1 MCHCGVRRGSR
12 KKLSW
17 TITCLCEHACLCVL
31 SFQCPLISILMRWAH
46 YKRYEF
52 PPGFLTLTHSTYG
65 NLYVCCYLKGVFTAS
80 CSVSPSFSSDSTWAH
95 TPSFMGQPFIVS
107 ALHCPLPVSLGQT
120 FRTTFHRQ
128 IWPISLVTV
137 AWLWRAL
144 EMKIDRCIVSVQ
156 LVIQVKLCL
165 WQRTDH
171 LGYFALWRKDKSSFH
186 RVCGSG
192 ALTETKVIK

>member
-1 MCHCGVRRGSR
+1 MSV
-12 KKLSW
+12 W
-17 TITCLCEHACLCVL
+17 ACV
-31 SFQCPLISILMRWAH
+31 S
-46 YKRYEF
+46 
-52 PPGFLTLTHSTYG
+52 
-65 NLYVCCYLKGVFTAS
+65 VCTVVP
-80 CSVSPSFSSDSTWAH
+80 VSPYLYSNALGSLQTIWISSRFSYINTFRLRKFVCMLLFEGCVYCIVLCLPLLFQWLYLSPH
-95 TPSFMGQPFIVS
+95 TFLYGPAFHS
-107 ALHCPLPVSLGQT
+107 ALHCPLLVSLGQT

-171 LGYFALWRKDKSSFH
+171 LGYFALWRKDKSSSH